1 MEIRPPAPDQLIGTE
16 FEARSLTTSL
26 SPIQDP
32 TSAGYPVGSGL
43 RIGKVQLSSP
53 VFIAPMVGITDRAF
67 RDLARELGAGLTCTE
82 MTAAA
87 ALVRAPE
94 DAIERIL
101 DMGSDEHPVA
111 AQLVGCD
118 PQLMA
123 EAAQICVARGADI
136 VDVNLG
142 CPVPKVVRLGSG
154 AALARD
160 VEMTVAVLEAMVNA
174 VSVPVTAK
182 MRLGWDH
189 QSINAPEL
197 CHALEQVGVA
207 AVTIHGRTR
216 AQRYTGWADWDEI
229 ARVREAVDHIP
240 VLGSGDVRDPALVE
254 ARIRQGVVDGVVV
267 ARGMLGDWNFLEQTV
282 RQLRDGYPGP
292 DPSFQ
297 ERLLLARR
305 HWNAVVDHH
314 GERLGVRLARKF
326 VVWAI
331 KGCSGAARL
340 RARVADLNTRA
351 DLEELFAEI
360 SAAGEG
366 PGGWHRPEFTSGEG

>member
-1 MEIRPPAPDQLIGTE
+1 MITPLNTEPAAAT
-16 FEARSLTTSL
+16 
-26 SPIQDP
+26 
-32 TSAGYPVGSGL
+32 GYPVGAGL
-43 RIGKVQLSSP
+43 RIGSVELFSP

-94 DAIERIL
+94 DALDRIL
-101 DMGSDEHPVA
+101 DMGSDERPVA

-118 PQLMA
+118 PSLMA
-123 EAAQICVARGADI
+123 DAAQICVARGADI

-160 VEMTVAVLEAMVNA
+160 IDQTVAVLEAMVNS

-182 MRLGWDH
+182 MRLGWDQ

-197 CHALEQVGVA
+197 CRALEQVGVA
-207 AVTIHGRTR
+207 AVTVHGRTR

-240 VLGSGDVRDPALVE
+240 VFGSGDVRDPAEVE

-282 RQLRDGYPGP
+282 RQLRRGDPGP
-292 DPSFQ
+292 EPSFQ
-297 ERLLLARR
+297 ERLWLARR
-305 HWNAVVDHH
+305 HWDAVVDQH

-360 SAAGEG
+360 ASAGEG
-366 PGGWHRPEFTSGEG
+366 PGGWHRPAFTSGEG